1 MPYVSISPLPGH
13 SHAVG
18 GARDPGGLLRP
29 HTSTE
34 LAKIPGVARSAVSR
48 AVLAQEN
55 VGLVEYRTPD
65 ETMDRL
71 GRPIP
76 GKKFQR
82 LLRGWGNSFSND
94 FL

>member
-55 VGLVEYRTPD
+55 VGFVNAWHRMKRWTGITGLP
-65 ETMDRL
+65 
-71 GRPIP
+71 RP
-76 GKKFQR
+76 GNRFVR
-82 LLRGWGNSFSND
+82 LLRGKGKEF
-94 FL
+94 FE